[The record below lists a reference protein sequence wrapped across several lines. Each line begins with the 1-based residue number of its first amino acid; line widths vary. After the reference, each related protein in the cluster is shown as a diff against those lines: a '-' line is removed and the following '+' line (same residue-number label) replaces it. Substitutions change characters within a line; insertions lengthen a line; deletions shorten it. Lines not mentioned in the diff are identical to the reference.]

1 MGQGVRTDPR
11 YSTTIPCEVHSHFIA
26 YSDRR
31 LESPLKH
38 VHDAIVRPVVFDLRD
53 RSRTGLGRVARETV
67 TAYRALFPCDPV
79 TVLDAGGPRYSLRA
93 QREWPGLRRRHPDAV
108 WVWFHWDVPW
118 LAMPERSVVYVHDL
132 IHLRYASPL
141 RRWVARRWI
150 AHALRRAS
158 RVITVSQATAA
169 LLPCASTVIP
179 NGVSATFATT
189 WSPRDYVLAVGADR
203 PHKNL
208 GLVEQ
213 MGLPFVRA
221 RGVSDSELAA
231 LYAGAR
237 VVLVPSREEG
247 FGLPVL
253 EAFLSGAPVVA
264 SDIPALREVSG
275 GLSTLVP
282 ADDISAWRVA
292 VHNAWNNGGP
302 PEPRRQWAESFTW
315 ERSARMLRNV
325 ITELL

>member
-1 MGQGVRTDPR
+1 
-11 YSTTIPCEVHSHFIA
+11 
-26 YSDRR
+26 
-31 LESPLKH
+31 
-38 VHDAIVRPVVFDLRD
+38 
-53 RSRTGLGRVARETV
+53 
-67 TAYRALFPCDPV
+67 
-79 TVLDAGGPRYSLRA
+79 
-93 QREWPGLRRRHPDAV
+93 
-108 WVWFHWDVPW
+108 
-118 LAMPERSVVYVHDL
+118 
-132 IHLRYASPL
+132 
-141 RRWVARRWI
+141 
-150 AHALRRAS
+150 
-158 RVITVSQATAA
+158 
-169 LLPCASTVIP
+169 
-179 NGVSATFATT
+179 
-189 WSPRDYVLAVGADR
+189 
-203 PHKNL
+203 
-208 GLVEQ
+208 

-292 VHNAWNNGGP
+292 VHKAWNDGGP

-325 ITELL
+325 FTELQ